1 MKHFGRVCFCSC
13 GHGRECGGIFVDFV
27 AFVAFVAF
35 VVFVVFVIFVVSV
48 VKSR

>member
-13 GHGRECGGIFVDFV
+13 GHGRECGGIFVAFV
-27 AFVAFVAF
+27 AFVDLVAFVAF
-35 VVFVVFVIFVVSV
+35 VVFVVSV